1 MDFIA
6 EDMIYKYLSII
17 LAIIIAILG
26 WIAQRKTERIKI
38 IENQL
43 SDKKYN
49 AYSDLVGLFYAI
61 MQNMKKNMPN
71 NPETMMENMIESK
84 KNIIMYGSDKV
95 VKAFNKWLCSTTKA
109 KSIYQQLDTF
119 LDLMIEMR
127 KDMVGKKSRISKRD
141 LLINLIQNENEV
153 GQIWRKLKGN

>member
-1 MDFIA
+1 MEIIT
-6 EDMIYKYLSII
+6 EDVIYKYLSII

-43 SDKKYN
+43 SDKKYT

-61 MQNMKKNMPN
+61 MQNVKKNKPSD
-71 NPETMMENMIESK
+71 PETMMENMIESK

-95 VKAFNKWLCSTTKA
+95 VKAFNKWLCSTIKA

-119 LDLMIEMR
+119 LDLMIELR

-141 LLINLIQNENEV
+141 LLINLIQNENEAE
-153 GQIWRKLKGN
+153 QIWRKLKGN